1 MSRET
6 GEPYKDRLLPLPEFL
21 WRKEAPEAAGE
32 IVAGLT
38 LTGHFLRTHVLEP
51 QGLRL
56 PEARERFFE
65 RMRRLAE
72 PHLFM
77 L

>member
-1 MSRET
+1 MDEPGVAT
-6 GEPYKDRLLPLPEFL
+6 GLAWTSVGGEILFIEATLLP
-21 WRKEAPEAAGE
+21 GGS
-32 IVAGLT
+32 GLT
-38 LTGHFLRTHVLEP
+38 LTGHFLRHHVLEP
-51 QGLRL
+51 QRGRL